1 MKLRRPRLTYANV
14 IATLALFIAL
24 GGVSYAATSLPKSS
38 VGTAQIQAEAVRT
51 GKVADDA
58 VTAAKLAQGVR
69 ERLVPV
75 GGAPTTTTTST
86 PSNVKHAE
94 TADRALT
101 AGSAET
107 ATLADRAKTA
117 DTAGSAE
124 SANVATSAKTA
135 DTATSAATA
144 TTAKSAETADT
155 AKSADT
161 ADSAKSAE
169 SADTAK
175 DADALGGQPAIA
187 YLTSTSVLRSGQTEA
202 GDYIAAA
209 GNGEAGTVLVQ
220 FWPHLPESLQEGHI
234 QVLAEGAPG
243 TTECPGPGQAAPSY
257 MCVYQSFNEGMSF
270 ESFVSTM
277 PGSIY
282 AGPVSGV
289 MTWRSNQF
297 NGLLRGNWAYTAP

>member
-14 IATLALFIAL
+14 VASLALFIAL
-24 GGVSYAATSLPKSS
+24 GGASYAATSLPKGS
-38 VGTAQIQAEAVRT
+38 VGTDQIQAEAVRT

-69 ERLVPV
+69 ERLAPV
-75 GGAPTTTTTST
+75 GGTTAATTTTAT
-86 PSNVKHAE
+86 PESVEHAR

-107 ATLADRAKTA
+107 ATLVDRAKIA
-117 DTAGSAE
+117 DAAGSAE
-124 SANVATSAKTA
+124 SAKTA
-135 DTATSAATA
+135 L
-144 TTAKSAETADT
+144 
-155 AKSADT
+155 
-161 ADSAKSAE
+161 SAE
-169 SADTAK
+169 SADTARSAES
-175 DADALGGQPAIA
+175 ADTAENAEELGGQPASHYVTA
-187 YLTSTSVLRSGQTEA
+187 NSVLQSGQTEA

-234 QVLAEGAPG
+234 IVLGEGAPG
-243 TTECPGPGQAAPSY
+243 TSKCPGPGQAAASY

-270 ESFVSTM
+270 ESFISTM

-297 NGLLRGNWAYTAP
+297 NGLLRGTWAYTAP